1 MSKTI
6 NEVLD
11 LKEIEKLKKYLKED
25 PKIIF
30 LPHANPDGDTL
41 GAALALYTG
50 LKDLGFK
57 VDIACATPYS
67 DEFKFLHNIE
77 DVKSDFDENDYDAV
91 VFTDCGNKKMVQFHE
106 EKPRILSDEMVKI
119 NIDHHMSNDLFGE
132 INFVNTSIAST
143 TMIVFKIFQALEMKI
158 TPKIATQLLLG
169 IYTDTGSFMHQNT
182 DPLTYFYAAELL
194 RLGANYN
201 AIGKNIFRKYELKT
215 LKLWAKVLKSLHI
228 TKEGAAIVGVEKED
242 YESIGCTRADL
253 AGVIDFINSMPEV
266 QYSVLLSEDEKGNVK
281 GSLRTRKDDVD
292 LKGLAEK
299 FGGGGHVKASGF
311 TIKNGHLEKD
321 VKWKIVQE

>member
-1 MSKTI
+1 MSQQTK
-6 NEVLD
+6 EVLD
-11 LKEIEKLKKYLKED
+11 LKEIEKLKRYLKED
-25 PKIIF
+25 PRIMF

-41 GAALALYTG
+41 GASLALYTG
-50 LKDLGFK
+50 LKDAGYN

-67 DEFKFLHNIE
+67 KEFNFLHNI
-77 DVKSDFDENDYDAV
+77 DHVKSDFNEDDYDAV
-91 VFTDCGNKKMVQFHE
+91 VLSDCGNKKMVKFHE
-106 EKPRILSDEMVKI
+106 DKPKILSDQMVKI
-119 NIDHHMSNDLFGE
+119 NIDHHMSNDYFGE
-132 INFVNTSIAST
+132 INFVNTNIAST
-143 TMIVFKIFQALEMKI
+143 TMLAYKILQALDIKI
-158 TPKIATQLLLG
+158 TPQIATHLLTG

-182 DPLTYFYAAELL
+182 TPLAYFYAAELL
-194 RLGANYN
+194 RLGGNYN
-201 AIGKNIFRKYELKT
+201 AIGKNIFRKYEFKT

-242 YESIGCTRADL
+242 YESIGCTRDDL

-266 QYSVLLSEDEKGNVK
+266 QYSVLLSEDGQGNVK

-311 TIKNGHLEKD
+311 TIKGGHLEKD
-321 VKWKIVQE
+321 VKWKIIQE